1 MLLSIAIAAII
12 ASEFWAAWNA
22 LKKPRSTASL
32 VATGIITLITVI
44 FIGYAMPWYRILNFG
59 WWYALVAASSLHIGA
74 IAWRI
79 YTPHQKKS
87 PNSPKSP
94 STAKS
99 LPNLQ

>member
-44 FIGYAMPWYRILNFG
+44 FIGYAMPWYRILNYG
-59 WWYALVAASSLHIGA
+59 WWYALVAACSLHIGCV
-74 IAWRI
+74 AWRI
-79 YTPHQKKS
+79 YTLNKEKS

-99 LPNLQ
+99 LPNLR